1 MGALASLTSLAALA
15 GGASAAVS
23 PIGAHSM
30 LQLDDPPSFME
41 AMFAEAAGM
50 GASTIRL
57 DVAPALV
64 FPDSPSD
71 PDFSGLDAVMALAG
85 QYHLRVVADL
95 MTIPPQL
102 ADCPP
107 STPPSDAA
115 RCATDDLQ
123 AYGSLISQ
131 IVTHADPVI
140 RNWEIWNEPDSG
152 QFFHGSPSQYAWM
165 LRTAHDAIKQVDPQA
180 QVLLGGIS
188 STAGSPWLAQV
199 LAVPGADA
207 AHAFDIANVHE
218 RARLDGLA
226 GDIHAWRAMLAGA
239 GFIGPLWITEH
250 GYPSDPAF
258 QYDPGFATGPA
269 SQATYLAAS
278 LPTLLDAGAAEVFVT
293 ERDNLGG
300 EFASEGVLGGNVV
313 DPPVN
318 DPKVVEKPA
327 FAAVRTAAGCYMAI
341 GRDCASASPLAAPAA
356 LTLPP
361 ARLGSASQATVT
373 VSDPGSEPVA
383 FGPAQLATAT
393 PGPLGV
399 EQDDCSGLILEPDER
414 CMMTLR
420 FTPTT
425 AGSLSAALQLPS
437 DQGAIAVPVS
447 ATSPSAASLAASPLI
462 RPRGEPDGV
471 GHAQRL
477 TLTISDPL
485 AGPVHV
491 ASARVSGR
499 RFSIA
504 ADSCAGTSLAP
515 GATCALTVLWRPLSS
530 GTGRGTLTLG
540 GDGRPLVVALRPSA
554 VALPVVTAL
563 RLARGGD
570 CLARHGGVAE
580 ATADEPAT
588 LSWTLR
594 RAPHAVDPRCGRTL
608 TAASPASRSAAR
620 GTRSAA
626 GRTRSAAGRT
636 RSAAGR
642 ARPADGGTR
651 SVLRLRGARRPGT
664 YRLTAAARNAH
675 GRGPSR
681 TLWLTV
687 A

>member
-1 MGALASLTSLAALA
+1 MGGLASLTWLAALA
-15 GGASAAVS
+15 GGAAAAVS

-30 LQLDDPPSFME
+30 LQLDDPPSFMR
-41 AMFAEAAGM
+41 AMFAAAAGM

-64 FPDSPSD
+64 FPDSTSD
-71 PDFSGLDAVMALAG
+71 PDFSGLDEVMALAG
-85 QYHLRVVADL
+85 QYRLRVVADL
-95 MTIPPQL
+95 MTMPPQL

-115 RCATDDLQ
+115 RCATDHLQ
-123 AYGSLISQ
+123 AYGSLIRQ
-131 IVTHADPVI
+131 IVAHADPVI
-140 RNWEIWNEPDSG
+140 NDWEIWNEPDSG

-188 STAGSPWLAQV
+188 STAGSVWLAEV

-226 GDIHAWRAMLAGA
+226 GDIRAWQAMLAGA
-239 GFIGPLWITEH
+239 GFTGPLWITEH

-269 SQATYLAAS
+269 SQAAYLAAS

-300 EFASEGVLGGNVV
+300 QFASEGVLGGNVA
-313 DPPVN
+313 DPPVT
-318 DPKVVEKPA
+318 DPQVIEKPA
-327 FAAVRTAAGCYMAI
+327 VAAVRTAAGCYVAI
-341 GRDCASASPLAAPAA
+341 GRDCASASPLASPAA
-356 LTLPP
+356 LALPP
-361 ARLGSASQATVT
+361 ARRGSASQAMVT

-383 FGPAQLATAT
+383 LGSAELATPT
-393 PGPLGV
+393 PGPLGL

-414 CMMTLR
+414 CTMTVR
-420 FTPTT
+420 FTPAT

-437 DQGAIAVPVS
+437 DHGAITVTVS
-447 ATSPSAASLAASPLI
+447 ATSPSVASLAASAAI
-462 RPRGEPDGV
+462 RPRSEPDGV

-477 TLTISDPL
+477 TLTVSNPL

-504 ADSCAGTSLAP
+504 ADSCRGTSLVP
-515 GATCALTVLWRPLSS
+515 RATCAVTVLWRPLSS
-530 GTGRGTLTLG
+530 GTGRGTLTLR
-540 GDGRPLVVALRPSA
+540 GDGSPLAVALRPTA

-570 CLARHGGVAE
+570 CLARHGGIAE
-580 ATADEPAT
+580 ATVDEPAT

-594 RAPHAVDPRCGRTL
+594 RAPHAVDPRCGETP
-608 TAASPASRSAAR
+608 TVAPPASRAA
-620 GTRSAA
+620 GLETRAA
-626 GRTRSAAGRT
+626 GRETRAA
-636 RSAAGR
+636 
-642 ARPADGGTR
+642 
-651 SVLRLRGARRPGT
+651 LRLRGPWRPGT

-675 GRGPSR
+675 GRGPTR

-687 A
+687 P

>member
-1 MGALASLTSLAALA
+1 MGALASLASLAALT
-15 GGASAAVS
+15 GGATAAVS

-30 LQLDDPPSFME
+30 LQLDDPPSFMQS
-41 AMFAEAAGM
+41 MFAEAAGM

-71 PDFSGLDAVMALAG
+71 PDYSGLDEVMALAG
-85 QYHLRVVADL
+85 QYHLRVIADL

-107 STPPSDAA
+107 STPLGDAA

-131 IVTHADPVI
+131 IVTHADSVI
-140 RNWEIWNEPDSG
+140 RDWEIWNEPDTG

-188 STAGSPWLAQV
+188 STAGSLWLAQV

-207 AHAFDIANVHE
+207 VHAFDIANVHE
-218 RARLDGLA
+218 RGRLDGLA
-226 GDIHAWRAMLAGA
+226 GDIGAWRAMLAGA
-239 GFIGPLWITEH
+239 GFTGPLWITEH
-250 GYPSDPAF
+250 GYPSDPAS
-258 QYDPGFATGPA
+258 QYDPSFASGPA
-269 SQATYLAAS
+269 SQAAYLAAS

-293 ERDNLGG
+293 ERDNLAGP
-300 EFASEGVLGGNVV
+300 FSSEGVLGGTVA
-313 DPPVN
+313 DPPVS
-318 DPKVVEKPA
+318 DPQVVEKPA
-327 FAAVRTAAGCYMAI
+327 FAAVRTAADCYVAI
-341 GRDCASASPLAAPAA
+341 GRDCVSASPVAAPAA
-356 LTLPP
+356 LTLPA

-383 FGPAQLATAT
+383 IGSTELATAS
-393 PGPLGV
+393 PGPLGL
-399 EQDDCSGLILEPDER
+399 EQDDCSGLILEPDAR
-414 CMMTLR
+414 CTMTVR
-420 FTPTT
+420 FTPAT
-425 AGSLSAALQLPS
+425 AGSLSGALQLPS
-437 DQGAIAVPVS
+437 DQGAITVPVR
-447 ATSPSAASLAASPLI
+447 ATSPSVASLAASAPV
-462 RPRGEPDGV
+462 RPRGKPDGV
-471 GHAQRL
+471 GYAQRL
-477 TLTISDPL
+477 TLTVSDPL

-491 ASARVSGR
+491 ASARVAGR

-504 ADSCAGTSLAP
+504 ADTCAGTALAP
-515 GATCALTVLWRPLSS
+515 AATCAVTVLWRPLYR
-530 GTGRGTLTLG
+530 GTGRGTLTLR
-540 GDGRPLVVALRPSA
+540 GDGSPLVVALRPSA
-554 VALPVVTAL
+554 AALPVVTVL

-580 ATADEPAT
+580 ATVDEPAT

-594 RAPHAVDPRCGRTL
+594 RAPDAIGPMCGRTP
-608 TAASPASRSAAR
+608 TGARVSPAAGHEAR
-620 GTRSAA
+620 AA
-626 GRTRSAAGRT
+626 GHEA
-636 RSAAGR
+636 R
-642 ARPADGGTR
+642 A
-651 SVLRLRGARRPGT
+651 VLRLRGARRPGI

-687 A
+687 S

>member
-1 MGALASLTSLAALA
+1 VRARRWLTGALASLAWLVALA
-15 GGASAAVS
+15 GAATAAVS

-30 LQLDDPPSFME
+30 LQLDDPPSFMQ
-41 AMFAEAAGM
+41 AMFAEAAAM

-71 PDFSGLDAVMALAG
+71 PDFSGLDDVMALAG

-107 STPPSDAA
+107 AAPPGDAA
-115 RCATDDLQ
+115 RCATNDLQ
-123 AYGSLISQ
+123 AYGSVISQ

-140 RNWEIWNEPDSG
+140 RDWEIWNEPDSG

-165 LRTAHDAIKQVDPQA
+165 LRTAHDAIKQVDSQA
-180 QVLLGGIS
+180 LVLLGGIS
-188 STAGSPWLAQV
+188 STSGSLWLAQV

-207 AHAFDIANVHE
+207 VHAFDIANVHE
-218 RARLDGLA
+218 RGRLDGLA
-226 GDIHAWRAMLAGA
+226 GDIGALRAMLAGA
-239 GFIGPLWITEH
+239 GFTGPLWITEH

-258 QYDPGFATGPA
+258 QYDPGFASGPA
-269 SQATYLAAS
+269 SQAAYLAAS

-300 EFASEGVLGGNVV
+300 QFASEGVLGGDVA

-318 DPKVVEKPA
+318 DPQVVEKPA
-327 FAAVRTAAGCYMAI
+327 FAAVRTVAGCYIAV
-341 GRDCASASPLAAPAA
+341 GRDCASASPVAAPAA
-356 LTLPP
+356 VTLPP

-373 VSDPGSEPVA
+373 VSDPSSEPVA
-383 FGPAQLATAT
+383 FGSTELVTPT
-393 PGPLGV
+393 PGPFGL
-399 EQDDCSGLILEPDER
+399 EQDDCSGLILEPDAR
-414 CMMTLR
+414 CTMTVR
-420 FTPTT
+420 FTPAT

-437 DQGAIAVPVS
+437 DQGAITVPVS
-447 ATSPSAASLAASPLI
+447 ATSPSVASLAASAPI
-462 RPRGEPDGV
+462 RPPGEADGV

-477 TLTISDPL
+477 TVSVSDPL

-515 GATCALTVLWRPLSS
+515 AATCAVTVLWRPLSS
-530 GTGRGTLTLG
+530 GTGRGTLTLR
-540 GDGRPLVVALRPSA
+540 GDGSPLVVALRPVA
-554 VALPVVTAL
+554 AALPVVTAL

-580 ATADEPAT
+580 ATVDEPAT

-594 RAPHAVDPRCGRTL
+594 RAPHAVDPRCGRTP
-608 TAASPASRSAAR
+608 TAASLRPPAA
-620 GTRSAA
+620 TRESGA
-626 GRTRSAAGRT
+626 GG
-636 RSAAGR
+636 
-642 ARPADGGTR
+642 GGTR
-651 SVLRLRGARRPGT
+651 GAFRLRSARRPGT

-675 GRGPSR
+675 GRGPGR

-687 A
+687 P